1 MPSDFIPLLG
11 PDMDL
16 NSPESLYSRGSVY
29 DLLPKELQ
37 LPSSLRSGLA
47 PAAESRDV
55 EAERVSGNMAVP
67 SADVPCIGGAQGNTP
82 LQHPVQAP
90 SPVAKCPTTIAA
102 IVSTPGAAS
111 VAGVSSLST
120 VSGIFGNEQVCT
132 AASQTP
138 EAASSPITGLPM
150 AQKRRQEMHSP
161 SCSVSLIPLPPPK
174 DLLEDASFM
183 SCDEVVVTGCGE
195 PSSDPMSELSA
206 GLWTEDSLSNLSTQ
220 SGGSP
225 SSPDALQAQCKVRRV
240 SARASAHASSC
251 HGPPDDSDGD
261 TLLSSSLD
269 DGGGLLCSVH
279 HNPSSFALVV
289 PGSPASPSATPT
301 DSGTLEMCAKPTLTI
316 SPSLASQHPNRAE
329 GTHLR
334 ILVQPEGQHR
344 ARYLTEGSRGS
355 VKDCTQQSFPT
366 VKLEGYNQPVVLQVF
381 VGSDSGRVRPHGF
394 YQACRVTGRNTTPC
408 TELDIEGTTVIEVP
422 LDPANDMALAVDCVG
437 ILKLRNADVEAR
449 VGPIRAKKKS
459 TRVRLVFRVNL
470 AQPDGSLLT
479 LQAPSTPILCT
490 QPAGTPEILKKSLL
504 SCSAHGGEE
513 LFLIGKNFLRGLKVI
528 FQESNPD
535 GTVMWNAEAEIDTE
549 YFHQNHVIVKV
560 PPYHDVGIVAPV
572 TVGIIV
578 SSSAGHS
585 HESQA
590 FTYTPVPA
598 THCTSSVNVKSE
610 EMADS
615 TCAFEET
622 TKEGAHLLLLPKLDD
637 PSIMDVSTS
646 LPLTVGH
653 GGDHNLG
660 PSFTEPAG
668 IEISYEESPKEQMEK
683 SSAKQFSLSSTSWMK
698 PEGLESCT
706 TTAFSL
712 LEHQEQQHPAP
723 PSQQL
728 QIKDQKL
735 HLPSLEVQ
743 MQPISSASQ
752 QQQQHEVTQ
761 VTTHL
766 QQPDASLL
774 QTQQLL
780 QEQFLQQNISSFQPQ
795 QQKQH
800 PLPPLSTR
808 QEHQLQHISVLQ
820 TEHQQLQQTDTNLLQ
835 PQQNVQQEEFIQLP
849 PHNLQQ
855 HDSQLQNLQQQ
866 DVVQLHSQQ
875 QHIQRQD
882 ITSMQSQH
890 LQQHDID
897 KLQSQQKQNLTQLQS
912 QHLQQKDMV
921 PIQSQQQH
929 VQQDVASLQ
938 SRQQQNVT
946 PLQSEQ
952 DLVQLLQS
960 QPLHVQHHEVQ
971 LSQTELQQPQMHQLE
986 PSLCLSQ
993 QQGQLHCQQVEQQ
1006 RQPIVEQQ
1014 QNHYLHAQMMR
1025 APQQLQFKQQENR
1038 SSQTK
1043 QCILSQMH
1051 PPDNHSHQWEQ
1062 QQPVQP
1068 FGGSGFLLRM
1078 QHPNTGNEMSSTNQL
1093 QATTEIPFPGNHNPS
1108 TMPLPVPSLT
1118 LDTGTNQ
1125 NGCSGNQPSSM
1136 TLLQEVGLPVFG
1148 LHTAEDEKMEE
1159 CCGQERVSG
1168 TDVMRSTRD
1177 GSIKSTPQQTVV
1189 DAPQPGGDMC
1199 AEDLETVNMVIEMQQ
1214 ALEEAH
1220 SQQSD
1225 MATRHAPATFQL
1237 PEAMNMQTS
1246 IGTKTM
1252 NQTLKGN
1259 AFTMLVSDP
1268 GPPVISEPGE
1278 PCGSEPQASFFPS
1291 DADQND
1297 ETPLKV
1303 SELHSPSSSMHA
1315 EEVLHILGNSQS
1327 QYDIMSTLPQSVPPT
1342 TTCLHTASEVVVSAP
1357 ADGHVEDVVKL
1368 QTVDAGQQP
1377 MLFDI
1382 SQLDQSTLG
1391 SLSLTTNS
1399 NTNIRYPA
1407 VFSQSKTI
1415 DDTFQ
1420 TIKQLKV
1427 PIQSQSK
1434 KPLTCPQ
1441 MLHFTSTGVMQTE
1454 SPEPEAMQLSNS
1466 MKLPTSV
1473 GMMQQFTPFVS
1484 TLQAPLAVS
1493 SMVGR
1498 AQATVVSSVTKAA
1511 MATSSGT
1518 FQDTT
1523 AKLGTVDSLP
1533 SQQATLLLPPG
1544 ALLST
1549 ASSLSPQIQLAPISS
1564 QPILSVLP
1572 TQALLAP
1579 QIVHCS
1585 PNPTISQVPASPA
1598 RPVIMTLS
1606 SGANGQCVSMCE
1618 IPSAVPGP
1626 VANVMTTSSGI
1637 SVAGMA
1643 GGFIQTHL
1651 IQTPLV
1657 VSNLL
1662 SACPYPVQNVPSQ
1675 SQPDLLL
1682 LIRLNNVAQ
1691 NQAVNL
1697 ERHLQSCLNTSVTTM
1712 ASNIAPDTCSASTSQ
1727 PGMST
1732 CFPNL
1737 STDQNIHKVEQL
1749 FGGVHEV
1756 SNIHNDPDARIDKEW
1771 SKTEREGRKP

>member
-1 MPSDFIPLLG
+1 MALSWSPGQARQACTGVKLTKGGGQAEKWAACRAGVLWLANGRGHVVERSEHLSFTPWVLLHT
-11 PDMDL
+11 
-16 NSPESLYSRGSVY
+16 
-29 DLLPKELQ
+29 
-37 LPSSLRSGLA
+37 
-47 PAAESRDV
+47 
-55 EAERVSGNMAVP
+55 
-67 SADVPCIGGAQGNTP
+67 ADVPCSGDAQGNTP

-111 VAGVSSLST
+111 VAGVSSPST

-138 EAASSPITGLPM
+138 EAASSPIASSPM

-161 SCSVSLIPLPPPK
+161 SGPASLIPPPPPK

-183 SCDEVVVTGCGE
+183 SCDEVVVAGCGE
-195 PSSDPMSELSA
+195 LSPDPMSELSA
-206 GLWTEDSLSNLSTQ
+206 GLWTEDSHSNLSTQ

-225 SSPDALQAQCKVRRV
+225 GSPDALQGQCKVRRV
-240 SARASAHASSC
+240 SARAFAHASSR

-261 TLLSSSLD
+261 TLLSSSMD
-269 DGGGLLCSVH
+269 DGGGLPCGVH
-279 HNPSSFALVV
+279 HNPSSFALTV
-289 PGSPASPSATPT
+289 PGSPASPSATPA
-301 DSGTLEMCAKPTLTI
+301 DSGTLGVCAKTTSTI
-316 SPSLASQHPNRAE
+316 SPLLTSQHPNRAE
-329 GTHLR
+329 GVHLR

-366 VKLEGYNQPVVLQVF
+366 VKLEGYNQPAVLQVF

-459 TRVRLVFRVNL
+459 TRVRLVFRVTL
-470 AQPDGSLLT
+470 PQPNGSLLT

-535 GTVMWNAEAEIDTE
+535 GTAKWNAEAEIDTE

-560 PPYHDVGIVAPV
+560 PPYRDVGIAAPV

-585 HESQA
+585 HETQA

-598 THCTSSVNVKSE
+598 TQCTSSLNVKSE
-610 EMADS
+610 EMTDS
-615 TCAFEET
+615 TCTIEET
-622 TKEGAHLLLLPKLDD
+622 TKEGAQMLLLPKLDD
-637 PSIMDVSTS
+637 PSIMDVST
-646 LPLTVGH
+646 PLCLTIRH
-653 GGDHNLG
+653 GGDQKLG
-660 PSFTEPAG
+660 PSLTEPG
-668 IEISYEESPKEQMEK
+668 GVEVSYEESPPKEHVEK
-683 SSAKQFSLSSTSWMK
+683 STAKQFSLSSTSWMK
-698 PEGLESCT
+698 PEGLESCA
-706 TTAFSL
+706 TTAFSSL

-728 QIKDQKL
+728 QTKDKKL
-735 HLPSLEVQ
+735 HLPTLEVQ
-743 MQPISSASQ
+743 MQPISSPP
-752 QQQQHEVTQ
+752 QQQQHDVTQ
-761 VTTHL
+761 VMTHR
-766 QQPDASLL
+766 QQDVPLL

-780 QEQFLQQNISSFQPQ
+780 QEQFLQQDISSFQQQQQQPLPQ
-795 QQKQH
+795 Q
-800 PLPPLSTR
+800 
-808 QEHQLQHISVLQ
+808 EHKLQHISVLQ
-820 TEHQQLQQTDTNLLQ
+820 SKHQQLQQPDTNVLQ
-835 PQQNVQQEEFIQLP
+835 PQQNVQQQEFVQLQP
-849 PHNLQQ
+849 QNLQQ
-855 HDSQLQNLQQQ
+855 HDSQSQNLQQQ
-866 DVVQLHSQQ
+866 DLVQLHSQQ
-875 QHIQRQD
+875 QHI
-882 ITSMQSQH
+882 TPLQSQH
-890 LQQHDID
+890 LQQQEMAS
-897 KLQSQQKQNLTQLQS
+897 LQSQHFHQQDINQLQSHQKQNPTQLQS

-929 VQQDVASLQ
+929 VQQDIASLQ
-938 SRQQQNVT
+938 SHQQQNVT

-952 DLVQLLQS
+952 DLVQLLQT
-960 QPLHVQHHEVQ
+960 QPLHVQHHEVR
-971 LSQTELQQPQMHQLE
+971 LSQTELQQPQMQHSE

-993 QQGQLHCQQVEQQ
+993 QQEQLHCQQVEQQ
-1006 RQPIVEQQ
+1006 HQPLEEQQ
-1014 QNHYLHAQMMR
+1014 QNHYLQAQMMHT
-1025 APQQLQFKQQENR
+1025 PQQLQFQQQQNR
-1038 SSQTK
+1038 SSQSK
-1043 QCILSQMH
+1043 QCILPQMH
-1051 PPDNHSHQWEQ
+1051 SPDNHSHQWEQ

-1068 FGGSGFLLRM
+1068 FVGSGFMLRM
-1078 QHPNTGNEMSSTNQL
+1078 QHSNTGNEMSSTNQL
-1093 QATTEIPFPGNHNPS
+1093 PAVPEIPFPGNHNPS
-1108 TMPLPVPSLT
+1108 TMLLQVPPLT
-1118 LDTGTNQ
+1118 LDAGINS
-1125 NGCSGNQPSSM
+1125 NRCSGDQPSSM
-1136 TLLQEVGLPVFG
+1136 ALLQEVGLPVFG
-1148 LHTAEDEKMEE
+1148 LHAAEDEKMEE
-1159 CCGQERVSG
+1159 CCEQEHASG
-1168 TDVMRSTRD
+1168 TDVMGSTCD
-1177 GSIKSTPQQTVV
+1177 SSIKSRPQQTVV
-1189 DAPQPGGDMC
+1189 DAPQAGGGMC

-1237 PEAMNMQTS
+1237 PEAMDMQAS
-1246 IGTKTM
+1246 IGTKTI
-1252 NQTLKGN
+1252 NQTLKDN

-1268 GPPVISEPGE
+1268 PFPPVVSEPGE
-1278 PCGSEPQASFFPS
+1278 SCRSEPQASFFPV

-1303 SELHSPSSSMHA
+1303 SELHSPSSRMHA

-1342 TTCLHTASEVVVSAP
+1342 APCLHTASEVVVSAP
-1357 ADGHVEDVVKL
+1357 AESCVENVVKL
-1368 QTVDAGQQP
+1368 QTVEARQQP

-1382 SQLDQSTLG
+1382 SQLDQSNLS
-1391 SLSLTTNS
+1391 SLSLSTNS
-1399 NTNIRYPA
+1399 STSIRYPA
-1407 VFSQSKTI
+1407 VFLQSKTK

-1420 TIKQLKV
+1420 MSKQLKV

-1434 KPLTCPQ
+1434 KLLTCPQ

-1454 SPEPEAMQLSNS
+1454 SPDPEAMQLSSS

-1473 GMMQQFTPFVS
+1473 AMMQQSMPFMS
-1484 TLQAPLAVS
+1484 ALQAPLAVS
-1493 SMVGR
+1493 STFGR

-1511 MATSSGT
+1511 MATGSGT

-1523 AKLGTVDSLP
+1523 AKSGTVDCGL
-1533 SQQATLLLPPG
+1533 SQQTTLLLPPG

-1549 ASSLSPQIQLAPISS
+1549 APSLSPQIQLAPISS
-1564 QPILSVLP
+1564 QPIISVLP

-1579 QIVHCS
+1579 QIVNCS
-1585 PNPTISQVPASPA
+1585 PNPTVSHVSASQA
-1598 RPVIMTLS
+1598 RPVFMTLS

-1618 IPSAVPGP
+1618 IPSALPGP
-1626 VANVMTTSSGI
+1626 VTNVMTPSSGI
-1637 SVAGMA
+1637 SVSGMA

-1662 SACPYPVQNVPSQ
+1662 SARPYPVQNVPSQ

-1682 LIRLNNVAQ
+1682 LVRLNNGE
-1691 NQAVNL
+1691 NKLHMLCSHLYYSQA
-1697 ERHLQSCLNTSVTTM
+1697 
-1712 ASNIAPDTCSASTSQ
+1712 
-1727 PGMST
+1727 
-1732 CFPNL
+1732 
-1737 STDQNIHKVEQL
+1737 
-1749 FGGVHEV
+1749 
-1756 SNIHNDPDARIDKEW
+1756 
-1771 SKTEREGRKP
+1771 